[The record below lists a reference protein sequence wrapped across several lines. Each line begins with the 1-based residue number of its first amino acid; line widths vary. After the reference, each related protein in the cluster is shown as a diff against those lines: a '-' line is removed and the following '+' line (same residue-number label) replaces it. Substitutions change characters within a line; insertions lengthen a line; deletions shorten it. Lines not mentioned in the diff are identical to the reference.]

1 MLLEK
6 VGDQFILS
14 LLSLLIFLLSLLF
27 SLFPLS
33 LFLLSLEFSSYE
45 QIT

>member
-6 VGDQFILS
+6 VGDQFILL
-14 LLSLLIFLLSLLF
+14 LLSLVIFLLSLLF
-27 SLFPLS
+27 SLFSLS